1 MVDAAETTPDQGDR
15 RHRRGRL
22 ILALALPIAVVVA
35 LAVGVATGGQNS
47 GIFDGDPPA
56 WASNLGRI
64 LILLGVVVEVAAVV
78 WAVRTGRHRASRRS
92 PLLTMSWSQRRRL
105 QRQVRRGTPE
115 FDEDPTLLVETARQA
130 VGQRWLAVL
139 IAGLAVVSVG
149 QVFLGFASFHA
160 VVGVVLV
167 VVWVVLIVLVL
178 RGARQGE
185 AFLRANPDLGG
196 R

>member
-1 MVDAAETTPDQGDR
+1 MF
-15 RHRRGRL
+15 
-22 ILALALPIAVVVA
+22 VA
-35 LAVGVATGGQNS
+35 LAVGVAMGGRNS

-78 WAVRTGRHRASRRS
+78 WAVATGRHRASRRS
-92 PLLTMSWSQRRRL
+92 PLLTLSWSHRRRL
-105 QRQVRRGTPE
+105 ERQVRRGTPE
-115 FDEDPTLLVETARQA
+115 SDEDRTLLVESARQA

-139 IAGLAVVSVG
+139 ITGLAVVSVG
-149 QVFLGFASFHA
+149 QVFVGFAPFHA
-160 VVGVVLV
+160 VVGLVLV
-167 VVWVVLIVLVL
+167 VIWVVLIVLVF

-185 AFLRANPDLGG
+185 AFLRANPGLGG